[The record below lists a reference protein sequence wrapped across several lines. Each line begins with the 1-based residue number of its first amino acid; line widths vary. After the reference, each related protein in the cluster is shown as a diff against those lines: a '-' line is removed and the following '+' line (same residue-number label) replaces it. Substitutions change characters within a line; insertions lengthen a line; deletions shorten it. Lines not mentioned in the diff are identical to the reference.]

1 MHLLG
6 VMLNNNIFESVTL
19 NCIYSYMQ
27 FKFKGWGMVTNNIV
41 MLSHP
46 NWPYLLSLKSAVSG
60 HFFYVGINRFG
71 NNHGTYRL
79 CLYASPLW
87 LIPLLRH
94 RCESWLVGYIRQ
106 TFQDPVCE
114 FRYNS

>member
-6 VMLNNNIFESVTL
+6 FMLNNNIFESVTL

-60 HFFYVGINRFG
+60 HFFMLVLTGLEITMVLTGSASMLVPFG
-71 NNHGTYRL
+71 SSH
-79 CLYASPLW
+79 C
-87 LIPLLRH
+87 
-94 RCESWLVGYIRQ
+94 
-106 TFQDPVCE
+106 
-114 FRYNS
+114 